1 MILSH
6 SNYNNP
12 PTTITAK
19 YITHIYLYATV
30 VRYPQLVKREAIILR
45 PKSVDGCAY
54 RCPGGCA
61 RLGSSTSRR
70 SAAKGRSSKVRRAGS
85 TLLRCV
91 CRSSIYICVLIRICM
106 YETSRH
112 RTMGTHPSQARVFVD
127 TYRSAPVDCTADDE
141 DDNPVK
147 WATELIAG
155 SVLPFK
161 VFVEYLRRK

>member
-85 TLLRCV
+85 TLLR
-91 CRSSIYICVLIRICM
+91 
-106 YETSRH
+106 H